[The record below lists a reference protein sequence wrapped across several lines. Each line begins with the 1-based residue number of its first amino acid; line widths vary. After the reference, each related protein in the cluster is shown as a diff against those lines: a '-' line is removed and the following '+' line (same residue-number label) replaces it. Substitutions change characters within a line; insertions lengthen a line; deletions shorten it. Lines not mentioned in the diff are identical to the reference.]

1 MVAGYAEPSLVF
13 QLGTATDLGDASD
26 AVEGLSEGQP
36 AFVEK
41 ALDAEFRATLARE
54 GVKAEPVGQVSG
66 LNYSSG
72 KPVTLTLWKADSPR
86 TSAAGAAP

>member
-1 MVAGYAEPSLVF
+1 M
-13 QLGTATDLGDASD
+13 
-26 AVEGLSEGQP
+26 
-36 AFVEK
+36 EK